1 MMMTII
7 RFFGLWIFSVM
18 IYKLN
23 QMKTPTEFDE
33 TREKVEALVAAGE
46 VDLEEVKPE
55 FVEGMLVLDLILR
68 TVLVSAFCTVLW
80 GMLM

>member
-1 MMMTII
+1 
-7 RFFGLWIFSVM
+7 M

-23 QMKTPTEFDE
+23 QMKTPTEFDY

-55 FVEGMLVLDLILR
+55 FVEKMLVLDLILR
-68 TVLVSAFCTVLW
+68 TVLVSVFCTVLW
-80 GMLM
+80 GMLT

>member
-1 MMMTII
+1 
-7 RFFGLWIFSVM
+7 M
-18 IYKLN
+18 IHKLN